1 VKRTGQEDL
10 CTVAAAPSP
19 IGRPK
24 PRPKVARTLPKTVL
38 RRNARKCPDLLNS
51 SEFRTANGKKK
62 LLREKWSRA
71 AAHQLVAGRTFGN
84 V

>member
-1 VKRTGQEDL
+1 MMDAGQG
-10 CTVAAAPSP
+10 AAAGANVYVSP
-19 IGRPK
+19 AA
-24 PRPKVARTLPKTVL
+24 RPKVARTLPKTVL